1 MALLLLKLLFDLVR
15 LLDRDLELNFLPFLV
30 VGDIDL
36 DLGLSRVEGNGGV
49 FLESE

>member
-30 VGDIDL
+30 GDIDL
-36 DLGLSRVEGNGGV
+36 DLGLSRVDGNGGV